1 LADFDGDGKLDLYTG
16 CFEGGVYVMAGK
28 GKGEFAAPKGL
39 LDKSGAVL
47 RIAQFWDGDH
57 WADRPDATFPG
68 ELGVGAAAV
77 DWDADGDLDLVL
89 GAYKGRMYLR
99 KNLGAAKQ
107 AAYATDDEPVLAA
120 GKPLVVESGHAM
132 PCVADWDGDGRW
144 DLISG
149 SDSGAVSWWRN
160 IGAAGKPV
168 FDAPVELVAASSKK
182 ADAPGTRAQATV
194 ADLDAD
200 GKLDLLVGDWRSS
213 KGADGKSAL
222 HGYVWWFR
230 RE

>member
-1 LADFDGDGKLDLYTG
+1 MADFDGDGHLDLYTG

-28 GKGEFAAPKGL
+28 GKGEFAAPVSL

-47 RIAQFWDGDH
+47 RIAQFWDEDH
-57 WADRPDATFPG
+57 WADRPGATFPG
-68 ELGVGAAAV
+68 ELGVSAAAV

-89 GAYKGRMYLR
+89 GAYKGKMYLR
-99 KNLGAAKQ
+99 KNLGTEKQ
-107 AAYATDDEPVLAA
+107 AAYSTEDEPVLAA
-120 GKPLVVESGHAM
+120 GKPLLVESGHAM

-144 DLISG
+144 DLVSG
-149 SDSGAVSWWRN
+149 SDSGAVHWWRN
-160 IGAAGKPV
+160 LGATGKPE
-168 FDAPVELVAASSKK
+168 FGEPVELVPPSTK
-182 ADAPGTRAQATV
+182 ADGVPGTRTQATV

-200 GKLDLLVGDWRSS
+200 GKLDLLVGDWRTAM
-213 KGADGKSAL
+213 GADATPAH